1 MSSKNFQK
9 RKYAS
14 DRDLTKRK
22 VDFSEYLFLKE
33 CYTELGEKYKK
44 IKEDHKNATKTLK
57 EYQSQILEFQ
67 KAKNSINDMFKQ
79 FKEKMGNKISLINSK
94 KILELEKEIN
104 KKNGEIIKVK
114 EINLEL
120 ENKIQLLEGE
130 INKLNDEN
138 KNKDKLIEDL
148 TNKEKKYEEDLKQKE
163 NENLL
168 IINQFNELKEEFEK
182 DNGKEK
188 GVLLSND
195 KNNLFFKNL
204 SIEEN
209 ICVYLI
215 SSNNKIEDKT
225 NILNEEKNILI
236 TKLRKTETNSSTN
249 HNNKINLNSNINI
262 NSNNL
267 NEIIL
272 NNYLNTINIGYNGL
286 NENSKIN
293 IDNEENLIVNDKPLE
308 CEPTPS
314 FIICLKKMN
323 NI

>member
-1 MSSKNFQK
+1 MSSKSYQK
-9 RKYAS
+9 KKCAS
-14 DRDLTKRK
+14 DKDFSKRK
-22 VDFSEYLFLKE
+22 VDFNDYLFLKE

-44 IKEDHKNATKTLK
+44 IKEEHKNAIKTLK

-67 KAKNSINDMFKQ
+67 NAKNAINDMFKQ
-79 FKEKMGNKISLINSK
+79 IKEKMGNKISLINSK

-168 IINQFNELKEEFEK
+168 IINQFNELKEEFE
-182 DNGKEK
+182 NENNKEK
-188 GVLLSND
+188 EALISNN
-195 KNNLFFKNL
+195 KKNLFFKNL
-204 SIEEN
+204 SIDEN

-215 SSNNKIEDKT
+215 SSNNKIEDKN
-225 NILNEEKNILI
+225 NILNEERKVRKN
-236 TKLRKTETNSSTN
+236 S
-249 HNNKINLNSNINI
+249 
-262 NSNNL
+262 
-267 NEIIL
+267 
-272 NNYLNTINIGYNGL
+272 
-286 NENSKIN
+286 
-293 IDNEENLIVNDKPLE
+293 
-308 CEPTPS
+308 
-314 FIICLKKMN
+314 
-323 NI
+323 